1 MVSNTETCGGKWE
14 GEMGRG
20 KLVRSWKGKR
30 FSEGE
35 YRNLW
40 GEMGLVMGKGDEG
53 EEGKEDEED
62 EGEGLLF
69 MDDDPMDVD

>member
-1 MVSNTETCGGKWE
+1 M
-14 GEMGRG
+14 
-20 KLVRSWKGKR
+20 
-30 FSEGE
+30 
-35 YRNLW
+35 W

>member
-1 MVSNTETCGGKWE
+1 MMT
-14 GEMGRG
+14 
-20 KLVRSWKGKR
+20 RSER
-30 FSEGE
+30 FNKYGIE